1 LTNSFAIV
9 DVDITATGTYISKAM
24 PSGFTTSN
32 SVILSTSY
40 FNTNNNLWYFN
51 SLDSVAVTIQGS
63 GSSSQV
69 AVYTTLTSVIKV
81 KVILYKY
88 V

>member
-1 LTNSFAIV
+1 
-9 DVDITATGTYISKAM
+9 M

-32 SVILSTSY
+32 SVMLGTSY
-40 FNTNNNLWYFN
+40 YNANNNLWYFN
-51 SLDSVAVTIQGS
+51 SLDSVVVAIQGS

-69 AVYTTLTSVIKV
+69 SVYTTLTSVTKV